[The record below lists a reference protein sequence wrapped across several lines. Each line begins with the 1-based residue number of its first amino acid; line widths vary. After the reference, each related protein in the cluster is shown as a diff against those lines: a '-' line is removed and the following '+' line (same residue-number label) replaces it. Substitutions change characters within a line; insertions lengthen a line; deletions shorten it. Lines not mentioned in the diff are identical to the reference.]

1 MQKQNREVQTPTDIP
16 GKSELTAPE
25 TYSTAP
31 SSHRGLTSE
40 QSATAS
46 NTTFS
51 SRVKVNKAK
60 ETKNAEEEAEE
71 EEILSSEGTWMALKA
86 PKYPPKLP
94 YVAIEEALNKLML
107 ALDPPDT
114 LVAQYFMLQGRLW
127 LAKLWMPTL
136 AQHLIGQRVTI
147 TDANGK
153 DKQVQLKPYYSA
165 PLSRFVINETNGI
178 LNETMDEQRFACSVG
193 PKLRL
198 VFEMPARVVKFK
210 LLFGPSFQNSSMRL
224 WPEDLEKPCHF
235 SGATHSTN
243 ACPVVHR
250 LDQTKWDIQCN

>member
-16 GKSELTAPE
+16 GN
-25 TYSTAP
+25 
-31 SSHRGLTSE
+31 E

-46 NTTFS
+46 NTKFS

-71 EEILSSEGTWMALKA
+71 EEILSSGGTWMALKA

-178 LNETMDEQRFACSVG
+178 LNETIAKQDAPVLPKFA
-193 PKLRL
+193 
-198 VFEMPARVVKFK
+198 
-210 LLFGPSFQNSSMRL
+210 LLWTSSAS
-224 WPEDLEKPCHF
+224 D
-235 SGATHSTN
+235 
-243 ACPVVHR
+243 VR
-250 LDQTKWDIQCN
+250 LDQSFDWSLRCLLE